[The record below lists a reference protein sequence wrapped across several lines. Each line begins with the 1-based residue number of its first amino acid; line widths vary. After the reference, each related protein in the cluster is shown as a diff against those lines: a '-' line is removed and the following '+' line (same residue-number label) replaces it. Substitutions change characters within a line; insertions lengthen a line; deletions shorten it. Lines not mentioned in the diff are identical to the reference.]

1 MSAAPVPV
9 SPSVAPA
16 PVHASVRLWLVA
28 IAAGAAEAL
37 VWLLLPEPPTL
48 AQLGVRF
55 AIYTGLTVLVLALY
69 TGRNAVRW
77 AVAALLGGIG
87 TLSLVV
93 EPVSWLAA
101 GGDPVAFLTAADGP
115 TLRRDRAARAAHRGG
130 ADGPDPDVPAG
141 VRAVLPPPLRGWGQ
155 PPPDPGAC
163 RAEHAAA

>member
-9 SPSVAPA
+9 SPPVAPP
-16 PVHASVRLWLVA
+16 PVHASVRLWLAA

-55 AIYTGLTVLVLALY
+55 AIYTGLAVLVLALY

-101 GGDPVAFLTAADGP
+101 GGDPVAFLTSADGP
-115 TLRRDRAARAAHRGG
+115 TVLVIVLRLLHVA
-130 ADGPDPDVPAG
+130 
-141 VRAVLPPPLRGWGQ
+141 AVL
-155 PPPDPGAC
+155 
-163 RAEHAAA
+163 AAATLLFRPASGAFFRGN

>member
-9 SPSVAPA
+9 SPSVAPP
-16 PVHASVRLWLVA
+16 PVHASVRLWLAA
-28 IAAGAAEAL
+28 IAAGAVEAL

-115 TLRRDRAARAAHRGG
+115 TLVVSALRVLHIA
-130 ADGPDPDVPAG
+130 
-141 VRAVLPPPLRGWGQ
+141 AVLTALTLMFRPESARFF
-155 PPPDPGAC
+155 
-163 RAEHAAA
+163 RRR